1 MMLLRLNHPLG
12 LSSETGHAPNHL
24 NEELHSCTMLHTHS
38 GSFRVHHWYL
48 FLDFEIKKKLAEK
61 LGTSHYGVM
70 TPLVVTSMRNWSS
83 CPFAVKMRR
92 FLRHLMWKIV
102 ESYRASNG

>member
-61 LGTSHYGVM
+61 LGTSHYGDDS
-70 TPLVVTSMRNWSS
+70 TGCHIHAKLVIVPVRREDEALPPSS
-83 CPFAVKMRR
+83 
-92 FLRHLMWKIV
+92 HV
-102 ESYRASNG
+102 ENCGKL